1 MYGKTQ
7 MHYRNA
13 QAWYHN
19 IVECFEFGIAFDIK
33 SS

>member
-1 MYGKTQ
+1 MERQ
-7 MHYRNA
+7 MDYRNA

>member
-7 MHYRNA
+7 MDYRNA

-19 IVECFEFGIAFDIK
+19 IVACFEFGIAFDIK
-33 SS
+33 NS